1 MKNANSSQEDAT
13 LRSAAEILERADH
26 EATLNPAGAAPL
38 ALEAVRV
45 ARAAGIACLE
55 SRALAVL
62 GFSLALSGSRELA
75 ASIFD
80 AATAYG
86 CPCCLPAI
94 ERRRARLVLAEE
106 GPLRAVEVSREALNM
121 AKRTAPGEVTLCRQ
135 TYGVMLYYA
144 GDVSGSSRELSAVVD
159 TLPVETPYY
168 CAVLQNLCTAL
179 AASDDVDDIRYA
191 VRKLQ
196 AIPDRLKGKKRLTQQ
211 RAKLAWS
218 TGQALGRLAMLDTEL
233 SAVKRRAML
242 KEAAR
247 QLRIALDGLRILQL
261 PLEIAACHS
270 DLAAVLMRVDPLL
283 VEETLDFETQGLSA
297 EITTARESAQEASR
311 TIFSLDSITDLWA
324 ALGSLRDATVA
335 AGAPAPVIA
344 YAQTW

>member
-1 MKNANSSQEDAT
+1 MKNANPLQQAAT
-13 LRSAAEILERADH
+13 LGSAAEALERADR
-26 EATLNPAGAAPL
+26 EATEDPAGAVPV

-45 ARAAGIACLE
+45 ARAAGIVCLE
-55 SRALAVL
+55 SRAWAIL
-62 GFSLALSGSRELA
+62 GFALGLSGRRRLA
-75 ASIFD
+75 AAAFD
-80 AATAYG
+80 AAMAYG

-94 ERRRARLVLAEE
+94 ERRRARLVAVEE
-106 GPLRAVEVSREALNM
+106 GPRRALEVAREALNM
-121 AKRTAPGEVTLCRQ
+121 ANRTAPGEVALCRQ

-144 GDVSGSSRELSAVVD
+144 GDVGRSSRELSAVVD
-159 TLPVETPYY
+159 ALPVETPYY

-218 TGQALGRLAMLDTEL
+218 TGQALGRLAMLDSEL

-242 KEAAR
+242 KKAAR
-247 QLRIALDGLRILQL
+247 QLRIALDGLRILRL

-283 VEETLDFETQGLSA
+283 VEETLNFETQGLSA
-297 EITTARESAQEASR
+297 EIIRAREIAQEAAR
-311 TIFSLDSITDLWA
+311 TIFSLDSVTALWA
-324 ALGSLRDATVA
+324 ALRSLRDATVG

-344 YAQTW
+344 YAQPW

>member
-1 MKNANSSQEDAT
+1 MKNANPLPQAAT
-13 LRSAAEILERADH
+13 LGSAAEILERADR
-26 EATLNPAGAAPL
+26 EATEDPAEAVSV

-45 ARAAGIACLE
+45 ARAAGIVCLE
-55 SRALAVL
+55 ARALAIL
-62 GFSLALSGSRELA
+62 GFALGLSGRRRLA
-75 ASIFD
+75 AAAFD

-86 CPCCLPAI
+86 CSCCLPAI
-94 ERRRARLVLAEE
+94 ERRRAFLVHAEE
-106 GPLRAVEVSREALNM
+106 GALRAVEVAREALNR
-121 AKRTAPGEVTLCRQ
+121 AKRTAPGEVALCRQ

-144 GDVSGSSRELSAVVD
+144 GDVSESSRELAAVID
-159 TLPVETPYY
+159 SLPVETPYY

-179 AASDDVDDIRYA
+179 AASEGVDDIRYA
-191 VRKLQ
+191 VGKLQ

-218 TGQALGRLAMLDTEL
+218 TGQALGRLAMLDSEL

-247 QLRIALDGLRILQL
+247 QLRIALDGLRILRL

-270 DLAAVLMRVDPLL
+270 DLAAVLIRVDPLL

-297 EITTARESAQEASR
+297 EITDARESAQKAAR
-311 TIFSLDSITDLWA
+311 AIISLDSIT
-324 ALGSLRDATVA
+324 ALGTALRSLRDATVA

-344 YAQTW
+344 YAQPW